1 MPLSFRRPSLP
12 LLLLALSLYLPLA
25 GQAKAEGTAADRA
38 SPLPTI
44 GQLDVPRYLGRWYEI
59 ARLPN
64 RFQQA
69 CVGQSEADYEQQA
82 DGSLRVTNRCPLAS
96 GEINQAVGL
105 ARQIGAADSPKLQV
119 RFAPAWLSF
128 IPAVWGN
135 YWVVDLDP
143 DYRWSIVS
151 EPRREYLWLLAR
163 EPRLDAAPLSRLRQ
177 RLQAL
182 GFDPDALRYAQP

>member
-1 MPLSFRRPSLP
+1 MPFRSLLP
-12 LLLLALSLYLPLA
+12 TLALTLCLS
-25 GQAKAEGTAADRA
+25 QATVAPAHAEEA
-38 SPLPTI
+38 STPLPTVA
-44 GQLDVPRYLGRWYEI
+44 QLDLPRYLGRWYEI

-69 CVGQSEADYEQQA
+69 CVGQSAADYELQA
-82 DGSLRVTNRCPLAS
+82 DGSLRVTNRCPLAD
-96 GEINQAVGL
+96 GEIKEAIGS
-105 ARQIGAADSPKLQV
+105 ARQLGAADSPKLQV

-163 EPRLDAAPLSRLRQ
+163 EPQLDPATLNRLRQ

-182 GFDPDALRYAQP
+182 GFKPETLHYAHP